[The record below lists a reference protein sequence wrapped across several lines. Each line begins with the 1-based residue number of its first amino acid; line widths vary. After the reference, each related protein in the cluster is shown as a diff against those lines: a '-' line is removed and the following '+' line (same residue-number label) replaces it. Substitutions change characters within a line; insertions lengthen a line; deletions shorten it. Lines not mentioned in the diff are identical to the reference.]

1 MGGQHRLNRGK
12 NLRIRTGGGIKV
24 DLAVVIPT
32 LNEEHTI
39 GACLE
44 GVGKPD
50 GVEVLVCDGGSS
62 DRTRELAA
70 AAGARVVE
78 GAHGRGPQ
86 LNLGARSVAAGRL
99 LFLHA
104 DCRLPH
110 GWLAV
115 VHTALD
121 DETTAL
127 ACFRLHT
134 EPSGERQRSPLY
146 RRWLRVFDLRS
157 YGLGLPYGDQGFA
170 LRREVFDRV
179 GGFQEIPLMEDVAM
193 ARDCRSLGRIRRL
206 PLEVR
211 TTARRA
217 EGHPLRTWLALTV
230 FPTLFRLGVSPH
242 TLARWY
248 GEVR

>member
-1 MGGQHRLNRGK
+1 ME
-12 NLRIRTGGGIKV
+12 
-24 DLAVVIPT
+24 LAVVIPT
-32 LNEEHTI
+32 LNEERTI
-39 GACLE
+39 GACLDA
-44 GVGKPD
+44 VGKPD
-50 GVEVLVCDGGSS
+50 GVEVVVSDGGSS
-62 DRTRELAA
+62 DRTRELAS

-78 GAHGRGPQ
+78 GARGRGPQ
-86 LNLGARSVAAGRL
+86 LNLGAQSAAVGRL

-104 DCRLPH
+104 DCRLPD
-110 GWLAV
+110 GWLPALG
-115 VHTALD
+115 TALD
-121 DETTAL
+121 DEATAL

-134 EPSGERQRSPLY
+134 EPSGGRRRSSLY

-157 YGLGLPYGDQGFA
+157 FGLGLPYGDQGFA

-179 GGFQEIPLMEDVAM
+179 GGFQEIPLMEDVAL
-193 ARDCRSLGRIRRL
+193 ARSCRRLGKIRRL

-217 EGHPLRTWLALTV
+217 EGHPVRTIVMLTTFPTV
-230 FPTLFRLGVSPH
+230 FRFGVSPK

>member
-1 MGGQHRLNRGK
+1 M
-12 NLRIRTGGGIKV
+12 

-32 LNEEHTI
+32 LNEERTI
-39 GACLE
+39 VACLE
-44 GVGKPD
+44 AVGKPND
-50 GVEVLVCDGGSS
+50 VEVVVCDGGSS
-62 DRTRELAA
+62 DRTRELAV

-78 GAHGRGPQ
+78 GARGRGPQ
-86 LNLGARSVAAGRL
+86 LNLGARSAGAGRL

-110 GWLAV
+110 GWLPF
-115 VHTALD
+115 VHEALD
-121 DETTAL
+121 DEATAL

-134 EPSGERQRSPLY
+134 EPSGERRRSPLY

-157 YGLGLPYGDQGFA
+157 HGLGLPYGDQGFA
-170 LRREVFDRV
+170 LRREVFNRV
-179 GGFQEIPLMEDVAM
+179 GGFREIPVMEDVAM
-193 ARDCRSLGRIRRL
+193 ARSCRGFGRIRRL
-206 PLEVR
+206 PLEMR

-217 EGHPLRTWLALTV
+217 EGHPLRTGLALAV

-242 TLARWY
+242 ALVRWY

>member
-1 MGGQHRLNRGK
+1 MRA
-12 NLRIRTGGGIKV
+12 GGGL

-32 LNEEHTI
+32 LNEERTI
-39 GACLE
+39 GFCLE
-44 GVGKPD
+44 AVTKGPE
-50 GVEVLVCDGGSS
+50 VEVVVSDGGST

-78 GAHGRGPQ
+78 GARGRGPQ
-86 LNLGARSVAAGRL
+86 LNLGARSAAAGRL

-104 DCRLPH
+104 DCRLPD
-110 GWLAV
+110 GWWSATR
-115 VHTALD
+115 TALD
-121 DETTAL
+121 DPATAL

-134 EPSGERQRSPLY
+134 EPSGGRQRSKLY

-157 YGLGLPYGDQGFA
+157 FGLGLPYGDQGFA

-179 GGFQEIPLMEDVAM
+179 GGFQEIPLMEDVAL
-193 ARDCRSLGRIRRL
+193 ARSCRRLGRIRRL
-206 PLEVR
+206 SLTVR

-217 EGHPLRTWLALTV
+217 EGHPVRTGLALAT
-230 FPTLFRLGVSPH
+230 FPTLFRLGVSPS
-242 TLARWY
+242 TLGRWY

>member
-1 MGGQHRLNRGK
+1 M
-12 NLRIRTGGGIKV
+12 

-32 LNEEHTI
+32 LNEERTI
-39 GACLE
+39 GTCLE
-44 GVGKPD
+44 AVGTPD
-50 GVEVLVCDGGSS
+50 GVEVVVADGGSS
-62 DRTRELAA
+62 DRTREQAA

-78 GAHGRGPQ
+78 GARGRGPQ
-86 LNLGARSVAAGRL
+86 LNLGARSAAAGRL

-110 GWLAV
+110 GWLPF

-121 DETTAL
+121 DEATAL

-134 EPSGERQRSPLY
+134 EPSGERERSPLY

-157 YGLGLPYGDQGFA
+157 NGHGLPYGDQGFA

-193 ARDCRSLGRIRRL
+193 ARGCRSIGRIRRL
-206 PLEVR
+206 PLEMR

-217 EGHPLRTWLALTV
+217 EAHPLRTGLALAL

-242 TLARWY
+242 TLVRWY

>member
-1 MGGQHRLNRGK
+1 
-12 NLRIRTGGGIKV
+12 V

-32 LNEEHTI
+32 LNEERTI

-44 GVGKPD
+44 AVGKPD
-50 GVEVLVCDGGSS
+50 GVEVVVSDGGSG

-70 AAGARVVE
+70 LAGARVVE

-86 LNLGARSVAAGRL
+86 LNLGAQAAAAGGL

-104 DCRLPH
+104 DCRLPE
-110 GWLAV
+110 GWLPV
-115 VHTALD
+115 LKRALD
-121 DETTAL
+121 DDATAL

-134 EPSGERQRSPLY
+134 EPSGERQRSRLY

-157 YGLGLPYGDQGFA
+157 FGLGLPYGDQGFA
-170 LRREVFDRV
+170 LRREVFDLV

-193 ARDCRSLGRIRRL
+193 ARGCRSFGRIRRL

-217 EGHPLRTWLALTV
+217 EEHPLRTGLALMV

-242 TLARWY
+242 TLVRWY

>member
-1 MGGQHRLNRGK
+1 ME
-12 NLRIRTGGGIKV
+12 
-24 DLAVVIPT
+24 LAVVIPT
-32 LNEEHTI
+32 LNEERTI
-39 GACLE
+39 AACLGAVGE
-44 GVGKPD
+44 GPEI
-50 GVEVLVCDGGSS
+50 EVVVSDGGST
-62 DRTRELAA
+62 DRTRELAS

-86 LNLGARSVAAGRL
+86 LNLGARSADAGRL

-104 DCRLPH
+104 DCRLPD
-110 GWLAV
+110 GWLAALGP
-115 VHTALD
+115 ALD
-121 DETTAL
+121 DEATAL

-134 EPSGERQRSPLY
+134 EPSSGRRRSLLY

-157 YGLGLPYGDQGFA
+157 FGLGLPYGDQGFA

-179 GGFQEIPLMEDVAM
+179 GGFQEIPLMEDVAL
-193 ARDCRSLGRIRRL
+193 ARSCRRLGNIRRL

-217 EGHPLRTWLALTV
+217 EGHPLRTWLAFAT

-242 TLARWY
+242 TLIRWY

>member
-1 MGGQHRLNRGK
+1 M
-12 NLRIRTGGGIKV
+12 

-32 LNEEHTI
+32 LNEERKI

-44 GVGKPD
+44 AVGKPD
-50 GVEVLVCDGGSS
+50 GVEVVVCDGGST

-70 AAGARVVE
+70 AVGARVVE
-78 GAHGRGPQ
+78 GARGRGPQ
-86 LNLGARSVAAGRL
+86 LNLGARSAVAGRL

-104 DCRLPH
+104 DCRLPD
-110 GWLAV
+110 GWLPF

-121 DETTAL
+121 DQATAL

-134 EPSGERQRSPLY
+134 EPSGERRRSALY

-157 YGLGLPYGDQGFA
+157 FGFGLPYGDQGFA

-179 GGFQEIPLMEDVAM
+179 GGFREIPLMEDVAM
-193 ARDCRSLGRIRRL
+193 ARGCRSLGRIQRL
-206 PLEVR
+206 PLEMR

-217 EGHPLRTWLALTV
+217 EGHPLRTGLALAV
-230 FPTLFRLGVSPH
+230 FPTLFRLGVSPN
-242 TLARWY
+242 TLVRWY

>member
-1 MGGQHRLNRGK
+1 M
-12 NLRIRTGGGIKV
+12 

-32 LNEEHTI
+32 LNEERTI
-39 GACLE
+39 GTCLE
-44 GVGKPD
+44 AVGKPD
-50 GVEVLVCDGGSS
+50 GVEVVVSDGGSS
-62 DRTRELAA
+62 DRTRELASV
-70 AAGARVVE
+70 AGARVVE
-78 GAHGRGPQ
+78 GARGRGPQ
-86 LNLGARSVAAGRL
+86 LNLGARSAAAGRL

-104 DCRLPH
+104 DCRLPD
-110 GWLAV
+110 GWLPALG
-115 VHTALD
+115 TALD
-121 DETTAL
+121 DEATAL

-134 EPSGERQRSPLY
+134 EPSGGRRKSPLY

-157 YGLGLPYGDQGFA
+157 FGLGLPYGDQGFA

-179 GGFQEIPLMEDVAM
+179 GGFQEIPLMEDVAL
-193 ARDCRSLGRIRRL
+193 ARSCRRLGKIRRL

-217 EGHPLRTWLALTV
+217 EGHPVRTILMLATFPTV
-230 FPTLFRLGVSPH
+230 FRFGVSPK